1 MAKERLFSDALR
13 VAALMKERK
22 SGKTRLRLIAE
33 RLVKEAEAGNVVAMK
48 EVADRLEGKVA
59 QAIIG
64 DSDADPINMVTEIR
78 RTIVRPAGS

>member
-1 MAKERLFSDALR
+1 MQ
-13 VAALMKERK
+13 ERK

-33 RLVKEAEAGNVVAMK
+33 RLVQEAEAGNVVAMK
-48 EVADRLEGKVA
+48 EVADRLEGKVP

-78 RTIVRPAGS
+78 RTIVRPGS

>member
-1 MAKERLFSDALR
+1 MAKERLFTDALR
-13 VAALMKERK
+13 VAALMQERK

-33 RLVKEAEAGNVVAMK
+33 RLVQEAEAGNVVAMK
-48 EVADRLEGKVA
+48 EVADRLEGKVP

-78 RTIVRPAGS
+78 RTIVRPGS

>member
-33 RLVKEAEAGNVVAMK
+33 RLVHEAELGNVAAMK
-48 EVADRLEGKVA
+48 EVADRLEGKVP
-59 QAIIG
+59 QALIG